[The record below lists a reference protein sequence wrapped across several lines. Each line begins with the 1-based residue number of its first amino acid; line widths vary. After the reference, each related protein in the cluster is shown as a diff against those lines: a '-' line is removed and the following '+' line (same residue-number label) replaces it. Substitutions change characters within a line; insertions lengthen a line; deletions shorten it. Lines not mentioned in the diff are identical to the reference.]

1 MNSEEFFQMLE
12 IQADGMQRDGPNGL
26 FFFTDIAQQ
35 ALKRTAG
42 EQNIPFNPATGR
54 LYVLNTTQGVFEYEA
69 PDDAWRIG
77 GIVAEANVSAPLIQ
91 NLYYEDYGYN
101 VSRDGVD
108 EIQRVYIA
116 GVQYF
121 KIQQVRS
128 YDATESQNAR
138 IIFTEDPQTTED
150 IYRWWY
156 YTKEVRMY
164 STSIEL
170 TIQPPYDYLYLFPAV
185 AALIQG
191 YKDGDYVGA
200 LGKIE
205 QLKQLYTKE
214 LNRGEQGL
222 SLEAK
227 SRGF

>member
-1 MNSEEFFQMLE
+1 MV
-12 IQADGMQRDGPNGL
+12 
-26 FFFTDIAQQ
+26 AQQ
-35 ALKRTAG
+35 ALKRTPG
-42 EQNIPFNPATGR
+42 EQNVPFNPSTGR

-69 PDDAWRIG
+69 PDDAWRIA

-138 IIFTEDPQTTED
+138 IIFTEDPQTTEN
-150 IYRWWY
+150 
-156 YTKEVRMY
+156 YTKEARMY

-170 TIQPPYDYLYLFPAV
+170 SIQPPYDSLYLFPAV
-185 AALIQG
+185 VALVQG
-191 YKDGDYVGA
+191 YKDGDYIGA

-205 QLKQLYTKE
+205 ELKKLYTKE